1 MEERQRRGRRRE
13 RMGLKNEFGDS
24 RRVCS
29 SFFMLLLSWRAAEGE
44 RETAEAKMERRRD
57 GERWRDRHDGVTDR
71 ETVRRGEEK

>member
-44 RETAEAKMERRRD
+44 RRQRRRWRGGETASD
-57 GERWRDRHDGVTDR
+57 GEIDMM
-71 ETVRRGEEK
+71 E

>member
-1 MEERQRRGRRRE
+1 MEERQRRGGRRE
-13 RMGLKNEFGDS
+13 RMGLKNEFRDS
-24 RRVCS
+24 RRVW
-29 SFFMLLLSWRAAEGE
+29 SFFSCSCLVGERQRE

>member
-1 MEERQRRGRRRE
+1 MEERQRRGGRRE

-24 RRVCS
+24 RRVW
-29 SFFMLLLSWRAAEGE
+29 SFFSCSCLVGERQRE

-71 ETVRRGEEK
+71 ETVRRGEKK